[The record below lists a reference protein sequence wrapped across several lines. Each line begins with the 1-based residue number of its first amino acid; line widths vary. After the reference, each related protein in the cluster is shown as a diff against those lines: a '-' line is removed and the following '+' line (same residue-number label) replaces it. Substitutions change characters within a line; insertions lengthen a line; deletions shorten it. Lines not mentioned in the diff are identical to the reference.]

1 MNPDLITITL
11 RQLQRVERYA
21 STAEQREAL
30 ENCRLI
36 LHFILGRGESA
47 AFTDYFQGFNTAPL
61 TPVLSFATNEDA
73 DTWLRNHPAPP
84 HGATI
89 GVAGERYSLAYSRE
103 LEHRRLLRLPSEEEL
118 AQMEES
124 GEEAEEE
131 TETETETELPPPH
144 PRHGTRFKFFDFFKW
159 TSFHLYE
166 MEKRISSPEELEALR
181 AARIA
186 FHFVMDMGE
195 YHGFEEYRET
205 VHSSRTSHPLL
216 SFAAR
221 EEADSWLAKQ
231 PEPPPPAVLAI
242 GSALYSVGYNRLR
255 AVRVLIR
262 IPTQKELD
270 ARAP

>member
-1 MNPDLITITL
+1 MNPDLITRTL
-11 RQLQRVERYA
+11 SQLQQVERYA
-21 STAEQREAL
+21 STVEQREAL

-61 TPVLSFATNEDA
+61 TPVLSFVTKEDA

-89 GVAGERYSLAYSRE
+89 GAAGERYSLAYSRE

-118 AQMEES
+118 ARMEES
-124 GEEAEEE
+124 GEEVEES
-131 TETETETELPPPH
+131 TEAELPPPH
-144 PRHGTRFKFFDFFKW
+144 PRHGTKFKLFDFFKW
-159 TSFHLYE
+159 TCFHLYE
-166 MEKRISSPEELEALR
+166 LEKRVSSPEELEATK

-186 FHFVMDMGE
+186 FEFVMGVGE

-205 VHSSRTSHPLL
+205 VHSSLTSRPIL
-216 SFAAR
+216 SFANR

-231 PEPPPPAVLAI
+231 PEPPVPAVVSI
-242 GSALYSVGYNRLR
+242 TSELYSVGYNRLR
-255 AVRVLIR
+255 RLRVLIR
-262 IPTQKELD
+262 IPTRQELETG
-270 ARAP
+270 AV